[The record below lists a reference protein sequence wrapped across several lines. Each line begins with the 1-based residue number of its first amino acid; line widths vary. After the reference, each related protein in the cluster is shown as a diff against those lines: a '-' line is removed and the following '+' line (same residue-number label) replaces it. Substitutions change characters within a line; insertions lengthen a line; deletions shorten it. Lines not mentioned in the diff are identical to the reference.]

1 MQHGIQSRTTEGFR
15 RLSPRPLQAGLWC
28 GCVRAATGC
37 ELELDTG
44 QIMQRAQTLDVK
56 HQPEI

>member
-1 MQHGIQSRTTEGFR
+1 MPHYRRVPSPEPSPAASGIMVQ
-15 RLSPRPLQAGLWC
+15 LL
-28 GCVRAATGC
+28 RAATGC
-37 ELELDTG
+37 ELELALDTG

>member
-1 MQHGIQSRTTEGFR
+1 LKRRTTEGFR
-15 RLSPRPLQAGLWC
+15 YLSPRPLQAGLWC
-28 GCVRAATGC
+28 SCVRAATGC
-37 ELELDTG
+37 ELELALDTG